1 MPGHFLFLEFFER
14 ENCMSHIVTIE
25 VEVRDLDAIKS
36 ACRRLD
42 LKEPICGKATV
53 FGTELEGIL
62 VELPDWIYP
71 VVCLLETGELK
82 YDNYNGTWGEEKHL
96 HRFVQMYGVEKA
108 TLEARRKGYSVTE
121 QPLSDGSIKLTVN
134 LGGAL

>member
-25 VEVRDLDAIKS
+25 VEVRDLNAIKS
-36 ACRRLD
+36 ACRRLA
-42 LKEPICGKATV
+42 LKEPVHGKATV
-53 FGTELEGIL
+53 FETELEGVL

-71 VVCLLETGELK
+71 VVCQLETGELK
-82 YDNYNGTWGEEKHL
+82 YDNYNEAWGEKKHL

-108 TLEARRKGYSVTE
+108 ALKARRKGYSAVE
-121 QPLSDGSIKLTVN
+121 QMLSDGSIRLTVN
-134 LGGAL
+134 LGGAI